1 MYDYKTIKKKL
12 KSNHKYFWYLV
23 NANKYILIAKGKTRR
38 EAKENVYNKIK
49 KNLEGYNLV
58 FIYLSFHSG
67 DKFGQ
72 GSQIAA
78 NISFHQVKPNLKIRQ
93 TDEIQAGSIW
103 FKENYLEVFGW
114 KYEYLKKLVE
124 LLFSKKKKLSVM
136 GLSYYS
142 RMIK

>member
-1 MYDYKTIKKKL
+1 MYDYKNIKKKL

-23 NANKYILIAKGKTRR
+23 NGKKYILIAKGKSRR
-38 EAKENVYNKIK
+38 NAKESVYNKIK
-49 KNLEGYNLV
+49 KNMEGFKLV

-67 DKFGQ
+67 NKFGQ

-78 NISFHQVKPNLKIRQ
+78 NISFFTINSNLKIRQ
-93 TDEIQAGSIW
+93 TNDRQSGSIW
-103 FKENYLEVFGW
+103 FGEDYLKVYGW
-114 KYEYLKKLVE
+114 KYDYLKKLVE
-124 LLFSKKKKLSVM
+124 ILYSQKKKLSPM